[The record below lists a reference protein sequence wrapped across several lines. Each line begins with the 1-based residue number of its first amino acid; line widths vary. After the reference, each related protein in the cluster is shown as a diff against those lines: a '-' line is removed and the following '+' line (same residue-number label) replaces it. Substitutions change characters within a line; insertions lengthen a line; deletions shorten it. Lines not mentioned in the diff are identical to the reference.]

1 MALEFELINILDNA
15 HQDSKHQEIGEL
27 NYDAQYLNNI
37 MTDKI
42 KKQ

>member
-15 HQDSKHQEIGEL
+15 HHDSQHGEMRQI
-27 NYDAQYLNNI
+27 NYDALYLNNI

-42 KKQ
+42 KK